1 MCGSCAPG
9 VDGAAEVV
17 NIRPDGTVE
26 RAECDENIPTIPAV
40 EEEAVLG
47 ESFLDTGVLCG
58 HGRTGCGQNTEVCS
72 LSGEKGTGS
81 RTVAIV

>member
-17 NIRPDGTVE
+17 NIRSYGTVE
-26 RAECDENIPTIPAV
+26 RAECDENIPTISAV

-47 ESFLDTGVLCG
+47 NHFWTQGYCVDTVGLDADKIRKYV
-58 HGRTGCGQNTEVCS
+58 RYQK
-72 LSGEKGTGS
+72 KGTGS
-81 RTVAIV
+81 ITAAIV